1 MGAACALA
9 MGLPAAAQAAD
20 GTAADQM
27 LARYQR
33 AAEIE
38 MAHTHHWIL
47 NETVAPHWIAGRDAF
62 WYAEE
67 TAQGHR
73 YLIMDATTGAKTD
86 AFDQARL
93 ATELGKAVGRTVD
106 ANDLP
111 IKAEWLDPAAG
122 TVRFFAFDKTWLF
135 DSVKGLSEEPEPRS
149 HFTVSPDGKLGVIS
163 KDHNL
168 WLKDFA
174 SGKETQLTTD
184 GEERYEYGVPPE
196 ALHHP
201 AFSPEVIWSPDSRR
215 IFTAQT
221 DDRQVLDLP
230 VVEFA
235 PKDGV
240 RSHVVNYHAALPG
253 DVNVPMFRLTVI
265 DVTNGHQTPV
275 RYETIPA
282 VRMND
287 SPMDGKRMWWSGD
300 SKHAYFVDIERGEK
314 AVHVEAVDADTGAT
328 RELFSETSD
337 TYVELGSD
345 VYEPAA
351 LRPLPN
357 ANQLI
362 WYSERSGWAHLYLY
376 DLNTGKLIRPLT
388 SGDWLVRD
396 VLGVDEAHR
405 QVFVSIAGRTPGK
418 NPYYQETA
426 RIDLDTGAMKVLTAS
441 DDDHEVLV
449 PGGLVNANALVYL
462 FSGGDP
468 HGLSGVAPSGD
479 YFVETVTRADKPSR
493 SILYDRDGRVVA
505 TVEDADA
512 SRLPSWYR
520 WPTPVKLTAAD
531 GKTEIDGLVFRPSD
545 YDPHKKYPVI
555 DLVYGGPQA
564 AYVPKSFDN
573 FAYQGMAS
581 LAELG
586 FVVTSIDGRG
596 TVQRSRAFHAA
607 SYRKAETA
615 SDLEDHIAGIKQ
627 LAAAD
632 PGMDLSRVG
641 ITGFSGGG
649 YMTAI
654 GMFRFPDFYKVGV
667 AGSGNYD
674 QSLFWA
680 TWGERY
686 EGYPY
691 GDYYKQQDAKTYVA
705 GLKGKLLIVQGLMDV
720 GVTPAGTFQ
729 LEQALQDA
737 NKDYD
742 TLLWPRL
749 THDISAYGKRREWD
763 YFVRY
768 LAGETPP
775 HEFLLNDDEDIEKA
789 KAEALEAKPDAKA
802 DAAKAEV
809 PAKDAKP
816 DASKKPGAS
825 QKDTGSK

>member
-1 MGAACALA
+1 MTSRLWMAAACALA
-9 MGLPAAAQAAD
+9 MGWPAAAIAVDAP
-20 GTAADQM
+20 TADQT

-38 MAHTHHWIL
+38 TSKTNHWIL
-47 NETVAPHWIAGRDAF
+47 NEGVAPHWIAGRDAF
-62 WYAEE
+62 WYKQE
-67 TAQGHR
+67 TVQGHR
-73 YLIMDATTGAKTD
+73 YLIMDAATGAKTD
-86 AFDQARL
+86 AFDQARV
-93 ATELGKAVGRTVD
+93 AAELGKAVGRTVD

-111 IKAEWLDPAAG
+111 ITAEWLDPAAG
-122 TVRFFAFDKTWLF
+122 TVRFTAFAKTWLF
-135 DSVKGLSEEPEPRS
+135 DNAQGLSEEAEPRS

-184 GEERYEYGVPPE
+184 GEDLYEYGVPPE

-201 AFSPEVIWSPDSRR
+201 AFSPEVIWSPDSKRL
-215 IFTAQT
+215 FTAQT
-221 DDRQVLDLP
+221 DDRKVLDLP

-240 RSHVVNYHAALPG
+240 RSHVVHYHAALPG
-253 DVNVPMFRLTVI
+253 DANVPMFRLVVI
-265 DVTNGHQTPV
+265 DVTNGRQTPV
-275 RYETIPA
+275 RYQTIPA

-300 SKHAYFVDIERGEK
+300 SKNAYFVDVERGEK
-314 AVHVEAVDADTGAT
+314 TVHVEAVDAATGAA

-337 TYVELGSD
+337 SYVELGSD
-345 VYEPAA
+345 VYQPVA
-351 LRPLPN
+351 LRPLPK
-357 ANQLI
+357 ANQLV
-362 WYSERSGWAHLYLY
+362 WYSERSGYAHLYLY

-396 VLGVDEAHR
+396 VLAVDEAHR

-426 RIDLDTGAMKVLTAS
+426 RVDLDTGALKVLSAS

-449 PGGLVNANALVYL
+449 PGGLVNEDAIIYL

-468 HGLSGVAPSGD
+468 RGLSGVSPSGD
-479 YFVETVTRADKPSR
+479 YFVETVTRADKPSHTVLR
-493 SILYDRDGRVVA
+493 DRDGRVA
-505 TVEDADA
+505 STVEDADA
-512 SRLPSWYR
+512 SRMPAWWR
-520 WPTPVKLTAAD
+520 WPTPVKLLAAD
-531 GKTEIDGLVFRPSD
+531 GKTEIDGAVFRPSD

-564 AYVPKSFDN
+564 SYVPKSFAN
-573 FAYQGMAS
+573 FAYQDMAAI
-581 LAELG
+581 AELG

-596 TVQRSRAFHAA
+596 TVERGRAFHAE
-607 SYRKAETA
+607 SYRKAETG
-615 SDLEDHIAGIKQ
+615 SNLEDHIAGIKQ

-632 PGMDLSRVG
+632 SSIDLSRVG

-654 GMFRFPDFYKVGV
+654 GMFRFGDFYKVGV

-691 GDYYKQQDAKTYVA
+691 GDYYKQQDAKTYA
-705 GLKGKLLIVQGLMDV
+705 KDLKGKLLIVQGLMDV

-763 YFVRY
+763 YFITN

-775 HEFLLNDDEDIEKA
+775 HEFLLKTDEDIDKA
-789 KAEALEAKPDAKA
+789 KAEALEAKPDEK
-802 DAAKAEV
+802 K
-809 PAKDAKP
+809 KDA
-816 DASKKPGAS
+816 DSK
-825 QKDTGSK
+825 